1 MEYYSAVEIKKKTIM
16 KLYRTWKNII
26 LSEVTPMQKYEVVLI

>member
-1 MEYYSAVEIKKKTIM
+1 MEYYSAVEIKKKIM

-26 LSEVTPMQKYEVVLI
+26 LSEVTPMQKYKVVLI